1 MIKQLIFFS
10 YFVILLNC
18 FYFIKTEECE
28 IKDEDGKPIP
38 WGSYKLKAINDTD
51 YGVVAT
57 FDTTNIDRIDQIN
70 SDYLDATFDKAQQML
85 SIKTTDA
92 YKNYEETNIYDTI
105 TISINFLCTGSIEK
119 KNIRFMQTLIDVNTH
134 SPKFPKEIYEYKL
147 PMPWPKSLDITLLEQ
162 IVVKDIDFSNRNIK
176 FEIDENEYV
185 EIVENPS
192 IDNAYKQYPA
202 TLRPKRSLNLV
213 DDLTLKIYATDN
225 KDIYGQQHHEEAT
238 VKILIDE
245 EGSVPSAPRFEKLL
259 YEGKYHKTDTIELEE
274 ISIEKETY
282 TESIQIDIIGK
293 YSENFKIKHV
303 KDNFYELEV
312 KDNLPSIVWETETYI
327 SLELQIKNELTGSS
341 VILTLDAEKSLV
353 PIFEK
358 RLYEGIYLDT
368 DQIDME
374 NIVIVK
380 DTYVESVDI
389 EINGKYSENFN
400 VMHIKDNTY
409 QLEVIKPLPSTI
421 WELEKYVSLALE
433 IKGEDTGTAIVLTS
447 DVENS
452 PKPRFEKHTYEGK
465 YLDND
470 QIDLEDLVI
479 VEETYV
485 ESINI
490 EVNGKY
496 SKNFRVTHVKDNK
509 FQLEVEEPLPS
520 AVLESETYVSLIL
533 EIQGGLTATT
543 VVLEIENKEM
553 QPIPRFEKLVY
564 EGKYNDDD
572 KIDLED
578 LIIVKETYAESI
590 DIGISGKYSEN
601 FNVMQIKDN
610 TYQLE
615 VIKPLPSTIWE
626 LEKYVSLALE
636 IKGEDTGTA
645 IVLTSDVENSP
656 KPRFEKHTYE
666 GKYLDNDQIDLED
679 LVIVEETYVES
690 INIEVNGKYSKNFRV
705 THVKDNKFQLKVEEP
720 LPSAVLESETYV
732 SLILEIQGGLTATT
746 VVLEIEN
753 KEMQPIPRFE
763 KLVYEGKYDD
773 DDKLDLEDLIIV
785 KETYAESIDIGIS
798 GKYSENFRV
807 MHVKDNKYQLEV
819 EKPLSSAVLESEN
832 YVSLILEIEGEFTG
846 TAVVLTIESSK
857 ADTPIPRFEKLVY
870 EGKYYDDEKLDLED
884 LVIVKETY
892 VESID
897 IGISGKYSENFRVQ
911 HVTDNQYRL
920 EITKPLQ
927 STVWELEKYVSLTL
941 EIKEKNTGTTIV
953 LTSGVKKFE
962 KLVYQGKYY
971 DNDKMDLEDLI
982 LDEETLTEPM
992 DIDLTGK
999 YSENFIVK
1007 QLENNKYQL
1016 KIEKPLP
1023 TSVWDSE
1030 EYISLKLNIKEVYTG
1045 TTVALTL
1052 EKINISE
1059 DCKLPLSFLEPLEIF
1074 VIISTNFYGEI
1085 SSKRAVDFPKSKIEY
1100 SAENKPEFVE
1110 IDKATGDVTIKK
1122 DVDIQQGTY
1131 EFKIIAENILK
1142 EKDTYKITL
1151 WVRHE
1156 SITSKNAL
1164 SVKTIPENEQK
1175 KDFIELDTIDKKQNC
1190 KFEIKNTEPKGD
1202 WFVVNEKSGN
1212 IDVKAI
1218 NRTDKLFVDMYLK
1231 EVQVHLTLN
1240 VDCRNEDAEIKF
1252 IELFNSSV
1260 YGKSVNA
1267 QIFILNNEL
1276 KNQQNILSFNYSKRE
1291 DKEDPKYQWIYTN
1304 EISHET
1310 EQMIVNVRV
1319 DNTENHPPSFVDVSP
1334 LHIGYP
1340 SMELIEVIH
1349 PQFVYQV
1356 HAIDEDIG
1364 LNGTISYKFESK
1376 SESSYFI
1383 IHKNTGVIYPSKK
1396 LSTSIDSTKI
1406 DLEVFAEDRD
1416 GDGLSSKS
1424 LSITVHILDMKQIS
1438 VMKIEKGLI
1447 ENLSDILEKISEKT
1461 EWSVQQL
1468 TSAVIPE
1475 ATEHDVSRFFAKLA
1489 HRVTRFL
1496 ADDNLDTL
1504 LTVYTYAFDN
1514 DYNIISADDFVEK
1527 LKNIDFEG
1535 VDWTVDSVE
1544 PHSNNITSVIIKEE
1558 QSKGLLVAVIIVSI
1572 AFVCYVVGSIFYFTS
1587 RNRKNHNPVYT
1598 TKPSD
1603 QVEHDSSNVIPRL
1616 SMIINDNLIGSS
1628 NSDGD
1633 ESTRNTLR
1641 VINTLRERKKSNV
1654 TFNDEV
1660 EQIEIKDPET
1670 HQSNSLH

>member
-572 KIDLED
+572 KI
-578 LIIVKETYAESI
+578 
-590 DIGISGKYSEN
+590 
-601 FNVMQIKDN
+601 
-610 TYQLE
+610 
-615 VIKPLPSTIWE
+615 
-626 LEKYVSLALE
+626 
-636 IKGEDTGTA
+636 
-645 IVLTSDVENSP
+645 
-656 KPRFEKHTYE
+656 
-666 GKYLDNDQIDLED
+666 
-679 LVIVEETYVES
+679 
-690 INIEVNGKYSKNFRV
+690 
-705 THVKDNKFQLKVEEP
+705 
-720 LPSAVLESETYV
+720 
-732 SLILEIQGGLTATT
+732 
-746 VVLEIEN
+746 
-753 KEMQPIPRFE
+753 
-763 KLVYEGKYDD
+763 
-773 DDKLDLEDLIIV
+773 DLEDLIIV

>member
-578 LIIVKETYAESI
+578 LIIVKETYA
-590 DIGISGKYSEN
+590 
-601 FNVMQIKDN
+601 
-610 TYQLE
+610 
-615 VIKPLPSTIWE
+615 
-626 LEKYVSLALE
+626 
-636 IKGEDTGTA
+636 
-645 IVLTSDVENSP
+645 
-656 KPRFEKHTYE
+656 
-666 GKYLDNDQIDLED
+666 
-679 LVIVEETYVES
+679 
-690 INIEVNGKYSKNFRV
+690 
-705 THVKDNKFQLKVEEP
+705 
-720 LPSAVLESETYV
+720 
-732 SLILEIQGGLTATT
+732 
-746 VVLEIEN
+746 
-753 KEMQPIPRFE
+753 
-763 KLVYEGKYDD
+763 
-773 DDKLDLEDLIIV
+773 
-785 KETYAESIDIGIS
+785 
-798 GKYSENFRV
+798 
-807 MHVKDNKYQLEV
+807 
-819 EKPLSSAVLESEN
+819 
-832 YVSLILEIEGEFTG
+832 
-846 TAVVLTIESSK
+846 
-857 ADTPIPRFEKLVY
+857 
-870 EGKYYDDEKLDLED
+870 
-884 LVIVKETY
+884 
-892 VESID
+892 ESID